1 MERVQE
7 TKPVK
12 SKDDCQM
19 ASPERQRRGASSG
32 KRQPVPPALR
42 LMSPFDSD
50 QELND
55 LEVASVLEG
64 KQQGN
69 DCLSPTK
76 SKRHETPFRP
86 TTVMTNLQRGNVQTT
101 TPLFKNISLHQMA
114 AQGELTHLHQEINE
128 GCDVNKVDANDMT
141 ALLWA
146 CANGQQ
152 PAVEF
157 LIKSGA
163 DINVSGSHGENALL
177 LASCN
182 GYLGIVEIF
191 LKLGMDVNVTDETG
205 NTALMYAAY
214 RGHDSVVKLLLE
226 YGADIMAQNEDN
238 MNVMD
243 MVVGQGNKLI
253 QQVIERHMLSLFE

>member
-1 MERVQE
+1 MQD
-7 TKPVK
+7 TKSAK
-12 SKDDCQM
+12 CKEDENI
-19 ASPERQRRGASSG
+19 ERQRRGSNSG
-32 KRQPVPPALR
+32 KRQGVPAALR
-42 LMSPFDSD
+42 LMSPCDSD

-69 DCLSPTK
+69 DCFSP
-76 SKRHETPFRP
+76 SKLKRRETPVRP

-114 AQGELTHLHQEINE
+114 AQGELTHLQQEISD
-128 GCDVNKVDANDMT
+128 GCDVNKLDTNDMT

-163 DINVSGSHGENALL
+163 DINISGSHGENALL
-177 LASCN
+177 MASCN
-182 GYLGIVEIF
+182 GYLGIVEIL
-191 LKLGMDVNVTDETG
+191 LKLCMDINATDETG

-214 RGHDSVVKLLLE
+214 GGHESVVKLLLE
-226 YGADIMAQNEDN
+226 SGADITTQNEDN

-243 MVVGQGNKLI
+243 MVVGQGNKII